1 MQKIIKIS
9 LSLLLLFSWIS
20 TSLAVGNVYIQ
31 NNTGLTLDL
40 QISQYGDNQ
49 LDKGDEWGVNTTQL
63 IPWQKKKK
71 ALWYNRDSGITWG
84 KSFYFDT
91 RITINNQYITTLQQ
105 KLKGTWR
112 FSNLY
117 HSIEGSDF
125 SQGWSQGY
133 DILEESFSVNGKQ
146 YQIKYSAD
154 YNGSTSSDDII
165 YALHEVTPYSLP
177 SGASNQSL
185 KVLSYNLYTILTNSA
200 SDINRRMQALPEAI
214 TGYDVIVFEEAFYNS
229 AREDL
234 INNIASEY
242 PYQTDIL
249 DTSGYLEDGGVFIAS
264 KWPIELE
271 GQFKYDNCSGVD
283 CLSPKGAVYAKINKQ
298 GVPYHVFGS
307 HLQAE
312 NSNSAKAARLAQFQ
326 ELKSYIDLKNISA
339 NEAVIIAGDM
349 NVDKLSSNQ
358 EYLDMLQMLNASEP
372 AIASYSHEYSDD
384 DATNNMASE
393 QSWLDYVLYSNEHSQ
408 PTQSS
413 EAVLVLKSN
422 DDDMFDVW
430 DYSDHYSVFGYF
442 EFN

>member
-1 MQKIIKIS
+1 MQHLIKTT
-9 LSLLLLFSWIS
+9 LALLLLFSA
-20 TSLAVGNVYIQ
+20 TSASWAVGNVYIQ

-40 QISQYGDNQ
+40 QISQFGDKQ
-49 LDKGDEWGVNTTQL
+49 LDQGDEWDIKATQL

-84 KSFYFDT
+84 KNFYFDT
-91 RITINNQYITTLQQ
+91 RISVDGQYLVTLQQ
-105 KLKGTWR
+105 RLKGTWR
-112 FSNLY
+112 FSDLY
-117 HSIEGSDF
+117 HSVEGVDF
-125 SQGWSQGY
+125 SEGWAQDY
-133 DILEESFSVNGKQ
+133 DILENSFTVNGKQ

-154 YNGSTSSDDII
+154 YNAGTSSDDII
-165 YALHEVTPYSLP
+165 YALHEVAPYDLP
-177 SGASNQSL
+177 SAASAQSL

-214 TGYDVIVFEEAFYNS
+214 NGYDVIVFEEAFYNP

-242 PYQTDIL
+242 PYTTDIL

-283 CLSPKGAVYAKINKQ
+283 CLSPKGAVYARVNKQ
-298 GVPYHVFGS
+298 GEKYHIFGS

-312 NSNSAKAARLAQFQ
+312 NSSSAKAARLAQLQ
-326 ELKSYIDLKNISA
+326 ELKNYIELKNIPA

-349 NVDKLSSNQ
+349 NVDKLASPS
-358 EYLDMLQMLNASEP
+358 EYQDMLQALNASEP
-372 AIASYSHEYSDD
+372 AVASYSHPYSDD

-393 QSWLDYVLYSNEHSQ
+393 QSWLDYVLYSDDHAQ
-408 PTQSS
+408 PTLSS